1 MVQLGIKNSKG
12 YYMSQMVWAYK
23 RLPDLN
29 NSVGFVEVTD
39 AKAITLLASGDVQ
52 DPKIG
57 AKALKYIDGAYD
69 VPPPLTK
76 PSGFA
81 KPSSSAITT
90 TGFKVSWVA
99 PSGGSPVD
107 NYEVGI
113 TTMGSDITGSPFTM
127 AGSTLSKTIS
137 GVGADA
143 EYEVTVTAINAGGN
157 VVADVLTVQTPA

>member
-1 MVQLGIKNSKG
+1 
-12 YYMSQMVWAYK
+12 MSRMVWAYK

-69 VPPPLTK
+69 VPAPLTK

-81 KPSSSAITT
+81 KPSSSAITA
-90 TGFKVSWVA
+90 TGAKITWIA

-107 NYEVGI
+107 NYEVAVTKAGA
-113 TTMGSDITGSPFTM
+113 DITGSPFTM
-127 AGSTLSKTIS
+127 ASGTLTKTLSGLTAS
-137 GVGADA
+137 TAYV
-143 EYEVTVTAINAGGN
+143 VTVKAINTAGDISAPTLA
-157 VVADVLTVQTPA
+157 VSTIAAP